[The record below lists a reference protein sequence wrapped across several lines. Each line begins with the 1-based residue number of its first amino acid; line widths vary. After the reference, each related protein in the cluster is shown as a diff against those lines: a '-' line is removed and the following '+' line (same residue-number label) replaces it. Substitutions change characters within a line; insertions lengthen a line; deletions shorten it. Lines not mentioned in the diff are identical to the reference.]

1 MKNGSEG
8 RDVLSVSVS
17 RDRKIRTALRTNQ
30 IAGFIAG
37 SSEEKKYILEVDIL
51 QCLAKMFHFSYLV
64 RLSSRQ
70 IRSSDHCRY
79 SSRENRSSNQRY
91 SSSLISPGRSHE
103 ARLRKYSEKEFQLQ
117 KKVQAVKWS
126 QHNLTTLF

>member
-17 RDRKIRTALRTNQ
+17 RDRKIRTGLRTNQ

-51 QCLAKMFHFSYLV
+51 QCLAKMFHFS
-64 RLSSRQ
+64 
-70 IRSSDHCRY
+70 
-79 SSRENRSSNQRY
+79 
-91 SSSLISPGRSHE
+91 
-103 ARLRKYSEKEFQLQ
+103 
-117 KKVQAVKWS
+117 
-126 QHNLTTLF
+126 